1 MVVLPCT
8 QINLPEMTWTW
19 TLQAVYR
26 NVQLIV
32 FCVHCTHAAP
42 YFLSKGFEIMYGDG
56 EVEYKCSLYTDKLDK
71 WWTEHM
77 SRRNLYTR
85 SFMCTSFLQGPHGM
99 ENTGESR
106 VVGTIPWGCYTGP
119 NGVLPFIWPKN
130 VCSRTRS
137 VACWCD
143 EHTTGVNCFGFFTWP
158 NGQGIVRVLKSYG
171 ARGWVWLRQSI
182 NTSMC
187 IMTDK

>member
-56 EVEYKCSLYTDKLDK
+56 EVEYKYSLYTDKLDK

-85 SFMCTSFLQGPHGM
+85 SFTCTSFL
-99 ENTGESR
+99 TGSIRYGKHRR
-106 VVGTIPWGCYTGP
+106 VPCGRHDTMRMLHRPQWSSAIYLTKKCLQSHEV
-119 NGVLPFIWPKN
+119 
-130 VCSRTRS
+130 RS
-137 VACWCD
+137 LLMWRA
-143 EHTTGVNCFGFFTWP
+143 HHRRKLL
-158 NGQGIVRVLKSYG
+158 RVLHS
-171 ARGWVWLRQSI
+171 A
-182 NTSMC
+182 
-187 IMTDK
+187 